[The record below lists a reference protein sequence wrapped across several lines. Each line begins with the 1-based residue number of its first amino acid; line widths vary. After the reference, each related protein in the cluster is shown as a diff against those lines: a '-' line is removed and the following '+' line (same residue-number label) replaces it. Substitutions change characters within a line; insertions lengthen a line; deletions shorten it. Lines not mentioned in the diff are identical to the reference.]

1 MSVALIGEKNQVILE
16 SIILYITDHLTI
28 ESNQS
33 CRKMLPASSCEIA
46 SGGGFKNVKIK
57 LSVGDHKWGRWGK
70 KSGNFGITLS
80 TYSHGASTHATSK

>member
-1 MSVALIGEKNQVILE
+1 
-16 SIILYITDHLTI
+16 
-28 ESNQS
+28 
-33 CRKMLPASSCEIA
+33 MLAASSCEIA

-80 TYSHGASTHATSK
+80 TYSHDPSTHATFPSKMRASSFVNLTNLNRDFY